1 MGVDMG
7 RKAKQSLWVLSLT
20 LGPVVYCI
28 LLLALPDRPS
38 IEALMANLIE
48 LAATIVVFW
57 LVGFVVVWAVCW
69 LGRFLIKY
77 GPFV

>member
-1 MGVDMG
+1 MG
-7 RKAKQSLWVLSLT
+7 RKAKQFVWVLSLT

-38 IEALMANLIE
+38 IDALRLNLIE
-48 LAATIVVFW
+48 LAATIVVYW

-69 LGRFLIKY
+69 LGRFLVKY

>member
-1 MGVDMG
+1 MGAGMG
-7 RKAKQSLWVLSLT
+7 RKAKQFVWVLSLT

-38 IEALMANLIE
+38 IDALRLNLIE
-48 LAATIVVFW
+48 LAATIVVYW

-69 LGRFLIKY
+69 LGRFLVKY